1 MKNRKLNQWLW
12 KWHFIAGLISLPF
25 ILMLSITGAIYL
37 FNPDVQSNAIANIQN
52 IQDVETLQTT
62 PISYQ
67 QQWENAIKKL
77 KKKPNSMV
85 INDNPQKA
93 TEFVVGR
100 FSHKKAVFINQYT
113 GEATGA
119 FSPKSTWMYSI
130 RKLHGELLAGKVG
143 TLLIELIASWMVVLI
158 ITGIYI
164 WWPFAS
170 FKDLK
175 GLFTI
180 RCNQGKRTLFR
191 DLHAVTGFWMSILL
205 LLVLAG
211 GLPWTDV
218 FGSNFKWV
226 QKVTNTGFPKTWSGR
241 GLISEVKNKETI
253 KIKTLS
259 IDEMVAIANQQKLQG
274 VISIGLPKSAK
285 STFSVS
291 NKTFPLDAQKKLHF
305 NQYSGE
311 LIKAHTWSDV
321 GFLMRG
327 RMWVMAFHQGQFG
340 GWNWWLMFGVAIGL
354 TLMTVA
360 GLFSYLYR
368 KQKGS
373 WGVPKV
379 SSQFKVGK
387 LIVFILVLLGV
398 LLPMFG
404 VSLLLI
410 VLFEQLSKKV
420 KTD

>member
-12 KWHFIAGLISLPF
+12 KWHFIAGLVSLPF
-25 ILMLSITGAIYL
+25 ILVLSITGAIYL
-37 FNPDVQSNAIANIQN
+37 FNPDVESKEVAK
-52 IQDVETLQTT
+52 IQDVENLHKT

-67 QQWENAIKKL
+67 QQWENAKEKL
-77 KKKPNSMV
+77 KKKPSSMV

-100 FSHKKAVFINQYT
+100 FSHKTTVFVNQYT
-113 GEATGA
+113 GEATGT
-119 FSPKSTWMYSI
+119 FSPKDTWMYTV
-130 RKLHGELLAGKVG
+130 RKLHGELLGGKVG

-164 WWPFAS
+164 WFPFAS

-175 GLFTI
+175 GLFII
-180 RCNQGKRTLFR
+180 RFNQGKRILFR
-191 DLHAVTGFWMSILL
+191 DLHAVTGFWMSLL
-205 LLVLAG
+205 LLLILAG

-241 GLISEVKNKETI
+241 GLTSEVKEKRMTI
-253 KIKTLS
+253 E
-259 IDEMVAIANQQKLQG
+259 EMVAIANQQKLKG
-274 VISIGLPKSAK
+274 TVSIGLPKSAK

-410 VLFEQLSKKV
+410 LLFEQLFKRI

>member
-12 KWHFIAGLISLPF
+12 KWHFIAGLVSLPF
-25 ILMLSITGAIYL
+25 ILVLSITGAIYL
-37 FNPDVQSNAIANIQN
+37 FNPDVESKEVAK
-52 IQDVETLQTT
+52 IQDVENLHKT

-67 QQWENAIKKL
+67 QQWENAKEKL
-77 KKKPNSMV
+77 KKKPSSMV
-85 INDNPQKA
+85 INDNPEKA

-100 FSHKKAVFINQYT
+100 FSHKTTVFVNQYT
-113 GEATGA
+113 GEATGT
-119 FSPKSTWMYSI
+119 FSPKDTWMYTV

-158 ITGIYI
+158 LTGIYI
-164 WWPFAS
+164 WWPFS
-170 FKDLK
+170 SGIK
-175 GLFTI
+175 GVFTI
-180 RCNQGKRTLFR
+180 RFKEGKRILFR
-191 DLHAVTGFWMSILL
+191 DLHAVTGFWMSLL
-205 LLVLAG
+205 LLIILAG

-226 QKVTNTGFPKTWSGR
+226 QKVTNTGYPKTWNGR
-241 GLISEVKNKETI
+241 GLASEVKGN
-253 KIKTLS
+253 IKTIS
-259 IDEMVAIANQQKLQG
+259 IDEMVAIANAQNLQG
-274 VISIGLPKSAK
+274 TVSIGLPKSAK

-291 NKTFPLDAQKKLHF
+291 NKTFPLTAQKKLHF

-354 TLMTVA
+354 TIMTIA

-410 VLFEQLSKKV
+410 VLFEQLFKRI

>member
-12 KWHFIAGLISLPF
+12 KWHFIAGLVSLPF
-25 ILMLSITGAIYL
+25 ILVLSITGAIYL
-37 FNPDVQSNAIANIQN
+37 FNPDVESKEVAK
-52 IQDVETLQTT
+52 IQDVENLHKT

-67 QQWENAIKKL
+67 QQWENAKEKL
-77 KKKPNSMV
+77 KKKPSSMV

-100 FSHKKAVFINQYT
+100 FSHKTTVFVNQYT
-113 GEATGA
+113 GEATGT
-119 FSPKSTWMYSI
+119 FSPKDTWMYTV
-130 RKLHGELLAGKVG
+130 RKLHGELLGGKVG

-164 WWPFAS
+164 WFPFAS

-175 GLFTI
+175 GLFII
-180 RCNQGKRTLFR
+180 RFNQGKRILFR
-191 DLHAVTGFWMSILL
+191 DLHAVTGFWMSLL
-205 LLVLAG
+205 LLLILAG

-241 GLISEVKNKETI
+241 GLTSEVKEKRMTI
-253 KIKTLS
+253 E
-259 IDEMVAIANQQKLQG
+259 EMVAIANQQKLKG
-274 VISIGLPKSAK
+274 TVSIGLPKSAK

-291 NKTFPLDAQKKLHF
+291 NKTFPLTAQRKLHF

-340 GWNWWLMFGVAIGL
+340 GWNWWLMFGVAVGL
-354 TLMTVA
+354 TIMTVA

-373 WGVPKV
+373 WGIPKV
-379 SSQFKVGK
+379 SAQFKVGK
-387 LIVFILVLLGV
+387 FIVFILVLLGV

-410 VLFEQLSKKV
+410 FLFEQVSKKV

>member
-1 MKNRKLNQWLW
+1 MKNKKLNQWLW

-25 ILMLSITGAIYL
+25 VLILSITGAIYL
-37 FNPDVQSNAIANIQN
+37 FNSGVESKAIAK
-52 IQDVETLQTT
+52 IQDVENLQTT

-67 QQWENAIKKL
+67 KQWEIATEKL
-77 KKKPNSMV
+77 KKKPNSIA
-85 INDNPQKA
+85 INTNSDKA
-93 TEFVVGR
+93 TAFISGR
-100 FSHKKAVFINQYT
+100 FSHKKTIFINQYT
-113 GEATGA
+113 GEATGT
-119 FSPKSTWMYSI
+119 FSPKNTWMHTV

-143 TLLIELIASWMVVLI
+143 TTIIELIASWMVVLI
-158 ITGIYI
+158 LTGLYI
-164 WWPFAS
+164 WWPFSS

-175 GLFTI
+175 GIFTI
-180 RCNQGKRTLFR
+180 RLNQGKRILFR
-191 DLHAVTGFWMSILL
+191 DLHAVTGFWISLLL

-211 GLPWTDV
+211 GLPWTDF

-241 GLISEVKNKETI
+241 GLTSEVKEKTI
-253 KIKTLS
+253 S
-259 IDEMVAIANQQKLQG
+259 IEEMIAIANQQNLKG
-274 VISIGLPKSAK
+274 IISVGLPKSAK

-291 NKTFPLDAQKKLHF
+291 NSTFPLDAQKMLHF
-305 NQYSGE
+305 DQYSGN

-340 GWNWWLMFGVAIGL
+340 GWNWWLMFGIAIAL

-368 KQKGS
+368 KQQGS

-387 LIVFILVLLGV
+387 SILFILILLGV
-398 LLPMFG
+398 LLPVFG
-404 VSLLLI
+404 ASLLLI
-410 VLFEQLSKKV
+410 LLFEQLFKLKK
-420 KTD
+420 TRF

>member
-1 MKNRKLNQWLW
+1 MYLNFYKMKNRKLNQWLW
-12 KWHFIAGLISLPF
+12 KWHFIAGLVSLPF
-25 ILMLSITGAIYL
+25 ILVLSITGAIYL
-37 FNPDVQSNAIANIQN
+37 FNPDVESKEVAK
-52 IQDVETLQTT
+52 IQDVENLHKT

-67 QQWENAIKKL
+67 QQWENAKEKL
-77 KKKPNSMV
+77 KKKPSSMV
-85 INDNPQKA
+85 INDNPEKA

-100 FSHKKAVFINQYT
+100 FSHKTTVFVNQYT
-113 GEATGA
+113 GEATGT
-119 FSPKSTWMYSI
+119 FSPKDTWMYTV
-130 RKLHGELLAGKVG
+130 RKLHGELLGGKIG
-143 TLLIELIASWMVVLI
+143 TKIIELIASWMVVLI
-158 ITGIYI
+158 LTGIYI
-164 WWPFAS
+164 WWPFS
-170 FKDLK
+170 SGIK
-175 GLFTI
+175 GVFTI
-180 RCNQGKRTLFR
+180 RFKEGKRILFR
-191 DLHAVTGFWMSILL
+191 DLHAVTGFWMSLL
-205 LLVLAG
+205 LLIILAG

-226 QKVTNTGFPKTWSGR
+226 QKVTNTGYPKTWNGR
-241 GLISEVKNKETI
+241 GLASEVKGN
-253 KIKTLS
+253 IKTIS
-259 IDEMVAIANQQKLQG
+259 IDEMVAIANAQNLQG
-274 VISIGLPKSAK
+274 TVSIGLPKSAK

-291 NKTFPLDAQKKLHF
+291 NKTFPLTAQKKLHF

-354 TLMTVA
+354 TIMTIA

-410 VLFEQLSKKV
+410 LLFEQLFKRI

>member
-12 KWHFIAGLISLPF
+12 KWHFIAGLVSLPF
-25 ILMLSITGAIYL
+25 ILVLSITGAIYL
-37 FNPDVQSNAIANIQN
+37 FNPDVESKEVAK
-52 IQDVETLQTT
+52 IQDVENLHKT

-67 QQWENAIKKL
+67 QQWENAKEKL
-77 KKKPNSMV
+77 KKKPSSMV
-85 INDNPQKA
+85 INDNPEKA

-100 FSHKKAVFINQYT
+100 FSHKTTVFVNQYT
-113 GEATGA
+113 GEATGT
-119 FSPKSTWMYSI
+119 FSPKDTWMYTV
-130 RKLHGELLAGKVG
+130 RKLHGELLGGKIG
-143 TLLIELIASWMVVLI
+143 TKIIELIASWMVVLI
-158 ITGIYI
+158 LTGIYI
-164 WWPFAS
+164 WWPFS
-170 FKDLK
+170 SGIK
-175 GLFTI
+175 GVFTI
-180 RCNQGKRTLFR
+180 RFKEGKRILFR
-191 DLHAVTGFWMSILL
+191 DLHAVTGFWMSLLL

-285 STFSVS
+285 STFSIS
-291 NKTFPLDAQKKLHF
+291 NKTFPLTAQRKLHF
-305 NQYSGE
+305 DQYSGKLVKE
-311 LIKAHTWSDV
+311 HTWSDV

-340 GWNWWLMFGVAIGL
+340 GWNWWLMFLVSLGL
-354 TLMTVA
+354 TLMTIA
-360 GLFSYLYR
+360 GLLSYLYR
-368 KQKGS
+368 KQKGN

-387 LIVFILVLLGV
+387 FIVFILVLLGI

-404 VSLLLI
+404 ISILLI
-410 VLFEQLSKKV
+410 LLFEQLSKK
-420 KTD
+420 

>member
-12 KWHFIAGLISLPF
+12 KWHFIAGLVSLPF
-25 ILMLSITGAIYL
+25 ILVLSITGAIYL
-37 FNPDVQSNAIANIQN
+37 FNPDVESKEVAK
-52 IQDVETLQTT
+52 IQDVENLHKT

-67 QQWENAIKKL
+67 QQWENAKEKL
-77 KKKPNSMV
+77 KKKPSSMV

-100 FSHKKAVFINQYT
+100 FSHKTTVFVNQYT
-113 GEATGA
+113 GEATGT
-119 FSPKSTWMYSI
+119 FSPKDTWMYTV
-130 RKLHGELLAGKVG
+130 RKLHGELLGGKIG
-143 TLLIELIASWMVVLI
+143 TKIIELIASWMVVLI
-158 ITGIYI
+158 LTGIYI
-164 WWPFAS
+164 WWPFS
-170 FKDLK
+170 SGIK
-175 GLFTI
+175 GVFTI
-180 RCNQGKRTLFR
+180 RFKEGKRILFR
-191 DLHAVTGFWMSILL
+191 DLHAVTGFWMSLLL

-241 GLISEVKNKETI
+241 GLTSEVKEN
-253 KIKTLS
+253 IKTIS
-259 IDEMVAIANQQKLQG
+259 IEEMVAIANQQKLKG
-274 VISIGLPKSAK
+274 TVSIGLPKSTK
-285 STFSVS
+285 STFSVA
-291 NKTFPLDAQKKLHF
+291 NKTFPLTAQRKLHF
-305 NQYSGE
+305 DQYSGE
-311 LIKAHTWSDV
+311 LVKEHTWSDV

-340 GWNWWLMFGVAIGL
+340 GWNWWLMFLVSLGL
-354 TLMTVA
+354 TLMTIA
-360 GLFSYLYR
+360 GLLSYLYR
-368 KQKGS
+368 KEKGN

-387 LIVFILVLLGV
+387 LIIFILVLLGV

-404 VSLLLI
+404 ISILLI
-410 VLFEQLSKKV
+410 LLFEQVFKRI

>member
-1 MKNRKLNQWLW
+1 MYLNFYKMKNRKLNQWLW
-12 KWHFIAGLISLPF
+12 KWHFIAGLVSLPF
-25 ILMLSITGAIYL
+25 ILVLSITGAIYL
-37 FNPDVQSNAIANIQN
+37 FNPDVESKEVAK
-52 IQDVETLQTT
+52 IQDVENLHKT

-67 QQWENAIKKL
+67 QQWENAKEKL
-77 KKKPNSMV
+77 KKKPSSMV
-85 INDNPQKA
+85 INDNPEKA

-100 FSHKKAVFINQYT
+100 FSHKTTVFVNQYT
-113 GEATGA
+113 GEATGT
-119 FSPKSTWMYSI
+119 FSPKDTWMYTV
-130 RKLHGELLAGKVG
+130 RKLHGELLGGKIG
-143 TLLIELIASWMVVLI
+143 TKIIELIASWMVVLI
-158 ITGIYI
+158 LTGIYI
-164 WWPFAS
+164 WWPFS
-170 FKDLK
+170 SGIK
-175 GLFTI
+175 GVFTI
-180 RCNQGKRTLFR
+180 RFKEGKRILFR
-191 DLHAVTGFWMSILL
+191 DLHAVTGFWMSLL
-205 LLVLAG
+205 LLIILAG

-226 QKVTNTGFPKTWSGR
+226 QKVTNTGYPKTWNGR
-241 GLISEVKNKETI
+241 GLASEVKGN
-253 KIKTLS
+253 IKTIS
-259 IDEMVAIANQQKLQG
+259 IDEMVAIANAQNLQG
-274 VISIGLPKSAK
+274 TVSIGLPKSAK

-291 NKTFPLDAQKKLHF
+291 NKTFPLTAQKKLHF

-354 TLMTVA
+354 TIMTIA

>member
-12 KWHFIAGLISLPF
+12 KWHFIAGLVSLPF
-25 ILMLSITGAIYL
+25 ILVLSITGAIYL
-37 FNPDVQSNAIANIQN
+37 FNPDVESKEVAK
-52 IQDVETLQTT
+52 IQDVENLHKT

-67 QQWENAIKKL
+67 QQWENAKEKL
-77 KKKPNSMV
+77 KKKPSSMV
-85 INDNPQKA
+85 INDNPEKA

-100 FSHKKAVFINQYT
+100 FSHKTTVFVNQYT
-113 GEATGA
+113 GEATGT
-119 FSPKSTWMYSI
+119 FSPKDTWMYTV
-130 RKLHGELLAGKVG
+130 RKLHGELLGGKIG
-143 TLLIELIASWMVVLI
+143 TKIIELIASWMVVLI
-158 ITGIYI
+158 LTGIYI
-164 WWPFAS
+164 WWPFS
-170 FKDLK
+170 SGIK
-175 GLFTI
+175 GVFTI
-180 RCNQGKRTLFR
+180 RFKEGKRILFR
-191 DLHAVTGFWMSILL
+191 DLHAVTGFWMSLL
-205 LLVLAG
+205 LLIILAG

-226 QKVTNTGFPKTWSGR
+226 QKVTNTGYPKTWNGR
-241 GLISEVKNKETI
+241 GLASEVKGN
-253 KIKTLS
+253 IKTIS
-259 IDEMVAIANQQKLQG
+259 IDEMVAIANAQNLQG
-274 VISIGLPKSAK
+274 TVSIGLPKSAK

-291 NKTFPLDAQKKLHF
+291 NKTFPLTAQKKLHF

-354 TLMTVA
+354 TIMTIA

-410 VLFEQLSKKV
+410 LLFEQLFKRI

>member
-1 MKNRKLNQWLW
+1 MKNKKLNQWLW

-25 ILMLSITGAIYL
+25 VLILSITGGIYL
-37 FNPDVQSNAIANIQN
+37 FKTGVESKAIAK
-52 IQDVETLQTT
+52 IQDIETLQTT

-67 QQWENAIKKL
+67 KQWEIATGKL
-77 KKKPNSMV
+77 KKKPNSIV
-85 INDNPQKA
+85 INTNSDKA
-93 TEFVVGR
+93 TAFISGR
-100 FSHKKAVFINQYT
+100 FSHKKTIFINQYT
-113 GEATGA
+113 GEAAGT
-119 FSPKSTWMYSI
+119 FSPKNTWMHTV

-143 TLLIELIASWMVVLI
+143 TTIIELIASWMVVLI
-158 ITGIYI
+158 LTGLYI
-164 WWPFAS
+164 WWPFSS

-175 GLFTI
+175 GVFTI
-180 RCNQGKRTLFR
+180 RFNQGKRILFR
-191 DLHAVTGFWMSILL
+191 DLHAVTGFWISLLL

-211 GLPWTDV
+211 GLPWTDF

-241 GLISEVKNKETI
+241 GLTSEVKEKAITI
-253 KIKTLS
+253 E
-259 IDEMVAIANQQKLQG
+259 EMIAIANQQNLQG
-274 VISIGLPKSAK
+274 IISVGLPKSTK

-291 NKTFPLDAQKKLHF
+291 NSTFPLDAQKMLHF
-305 NQYSGE
+305 DQYSGN

-340 GWNWWLMFGVAIGL
+340 GWNWWLMFGIATSL

-368 KQKGS
+368 KQQGS

-379 SSQFKVGK
+379 SSQSKVGK
-387 LIVFILVLLGV
+387 SILFILILLGV
-398 LLPMFG
+398 LLPIFG
-404 VSLLLI
+404 LSLVLI
-410 VLFEQLSKKV
+410 IILEKVFKKINI
-420 KTD
+420 DCDSF

>member
-12 KWHFIAGLISLPF
+12 KWHFIAGLVSLPF
-25 ILMLSITGAIYL
+25 ILVLSITGAIYL
-37 FNPDVQSNAIANIQN
+37 FNPDVESKEVAK
-52 IQDVETLQTT
+52 IQDVENLHKT

-67 QQWENAIKKL
+67 QQWENAKEKL
-77 KKKPNSMV
+77 KKKPSSMV
-85 INDNPQKA
+85 INDNPEKA

-100 FSHKKAVFINQYT
+100 FSHKTTVFVNQYT
-113 GEATGA
+113 GEATGT
-119 FSPKSTWMYSI
+119 FSPKDTWMYTV
-130 RKLHGELLAGKVG
+130 RKLHGELLGGKIG
-143 TLLIELIASWMVVLI
+143 TKIIELIASWMVVLI
-158 ITGIYI
+158 LTGIYI
-164 WWPFAS
+164 WWPFS
-170 FKDLK
+170 SGIK
-175 GLFTI
+175 GVFTI
-180 RCNQGKRTLFR
+180 RFKEGKRILFR
-191 DLHAVTGFWMSILL
+191 DLHAVTGFWMSLL
-205 LLVLAG
+205 LLIILAG

-226 QKVTNTGFPKTWSGR
+226 QKVTNTGYPKTWNGR
-241 GLISEVKNKETI
+241 GLASEVKGN
-253 KIKTLS
+253 IKTIS
-259 IDEMVAIANQQKLQG
+259 IDEMVAIANAQNLQG
-274 VISIGLPKSAK
+274 TVSIGLPKSAK

-291 NKTFPLDAQKKLHF
+291 NKTFPLTAQKKLHF

-354 TLMTVA
+354 TIMTIA

>member
-1 MKNRKLNQWLW
+1 MYLNFYKMKNRKLNQWLW
-12 KWHFIAGLISLPF
+12 KWHFIAGLVSLPF
-25 ILMLSITGAIYL
+25 ILVLSITGAIYL
-37 FNPDVQSNAIANIQN
+37 FNPDVESKEVAK
-52 IQDVETLQTT
+52 IQDVENLHKT

-67 QQWENAIKKL
+67 QQWENAKEKL
-77 KKKPNSMV
+77 KKKPSSMV
-85 INDNPQKA
+85 INDNPEKA

-100 FSHKKAVFINQYT
+100 FSHKTTVFVNQYT
-113 GEATGA
+113 GEATGT
-119 FSPKSTWMYSI
+119 FSPKDTWMYTV

-158 ITGIYI
+158 LTGIYI
-164 WWPFAS
+164 WWPFS
-170 FKDLK
+170 SGIK
-175 GLFTI
+175 GVFTI
-180 RCNQGKRTLFR
+180 RFKEGKRILFR
-191 DLHAVTGFWMSILL
+191 DLHAVTGFWMSLL
-205 LLVLAG
+205 LLIILAG

-226 QKVTNTGFPKTWSGR
+226 QKVTNTGYPKTWNGR
-241 GLISEVKNKETI
+241 GLASEVKGN
-253 KIKTLS
+253 IKTIS
-259 IDEMVAIANQQKLQG
+259 IDEMVAIANAQNLQG
-274 VISIGLPKSAK
+274 TVSIGLPKSAK

-291 NKTFPLDAQKKLHF
+291 NKTFPLTAQKKLHF

-354 TLMTVA
+354 TIMTIA

-410 VLFEQLSKKV
+410 VLFEQLFKRI